1 MKQIIIAIIGFVG
14 LAGVFLV
21 IKIITTSSKIA
32 DKTIFN
38 PDKHVVSYE
47 QFRDDYQA
55 YLRYIS
61 SYCESQKELEKVLSS
76 GRATLEDPYVR
87 TLMLNTDGFK
97 KMALDVAQR
106 YNANAQ
112 KFYKRIWKGDL
123 PERLSVNIKC
133 N

>member
-1 MKQIIIAIIGFVG
+1 MKKIAIVVGVLVAVIAIGI
-14 LAGVFLV
+14 V
-21 IKIITTSSKIA
+21 IKVLSTSSRIA

-38 PDKHVVSYE
+38 ADQHVVSYE

-55 YLRYIS
+55 YLRYLS
-61 SYCESQKELEKVLSS
+61 SYCESQEKLDKILAS
-76 GRATLEDPYVR
+76 GKASLEDPYVR
-87 TLMLNTDGFK
+87 TIMLDTDGFK

-112 KFYKRIWKGDL
+112 KFYKKIWKGDL
-123 PERLSVNIKC
+123 PERLSLNIKC